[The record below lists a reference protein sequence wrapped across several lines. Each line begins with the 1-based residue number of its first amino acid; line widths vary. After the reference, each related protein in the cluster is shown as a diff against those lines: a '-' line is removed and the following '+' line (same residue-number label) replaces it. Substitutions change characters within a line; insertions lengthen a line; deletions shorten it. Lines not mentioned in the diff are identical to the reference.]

1 MNRIVSP
8 QELTRYNKRALSAL
22 FHQVS
27 QELAGTAPGSED
39 RRRALT
45 SLENIRALWPVAKT
59 GNQVHQGDRRWR
71 PE

>member
-45 SLENIRALWPVAKT
+45 SLENIRRALAGRQNREPSSP
-59 GNQVHQGDRRWR
+59 GR
-71 PE
+71 